1 MGYILVVDDEQL
13 NLDML
18 SRRLSKKGYQTLEAE
33 SGQIALNLIEEKEV
47 DLVLLDI
54 RMPGMDGNQVLVK
67 IRELYSPTEL
77 PVIMVTAEVDSST
90 MVKSLGL
97 GADDYVT
104 KPIDFPVL
112 LARLENKL
120 VLSKSLKEKLAD
132 DTSQKMEVLSNEDKI
147 KKLIQAGESHTS
159 EFKSTL
165 RWNIHAGKMGKEI
178 EIAWMKT
185 VVAFLNTDGGTLLV
199 GVADD
204 GELLGNTLDAFK
216 SDDKYLLHVNNSIKD
231 FIGLEYISNIQFDL
245 VEVEGKQILL
255 VECNPHTE
263 AVFLKNGNEDE
274 FYARF
279 GPSSKKLSTKEVLGY
294 MMNKK

>member
-1 MGYILVVDDEQL
+1 MGYILVVDDEEL

-18 SRRLSKKGYQTLEAE
+18 TRRLSKKGYETLQADN
-33 SGQIALNLIEEKEV
+33 GAKALKLIEDNDI

-54 RMPGMDGNQVLVK
+54 RMPIMDGNQVLK
-67 IRELYSPTEL
+67 TIRKTHTPTQL
-77 PVIMVTAEVDSST
+77 PIIMVTAEVDSSS
-90 MVKSLGL
+90 MIKSLGL

-104 KPIDFPVL
+104 KPLDFPVL

-120 VLSKSLKEKLAD
+120 SLSKSIKKKLSGVGSGTVKKVSD
-132 DTSQKMEVLSNEDKI
+132 SDKI
-147 KKLIQAGESHTS
+147 KSIIAVGENHTA

-204 GELLGNTLDAFK
+204 GELLGNELDAFK
-216 SDDKYLLHVNNSIKD
+216 NDDKYLLHVNNSIKD

-245 VEVEGKQILL
+245 VKVEDKQILL
-255 VECNPHTE
+255 VECKPHKE
-263 AVFLKNGNEDE
+263 AVFLKNGNDDE

-279 GPSSKKLSTKEVLGY
+279 GPSSKKLTTKEVLGY
-294 MMNKK
+294 MMSK